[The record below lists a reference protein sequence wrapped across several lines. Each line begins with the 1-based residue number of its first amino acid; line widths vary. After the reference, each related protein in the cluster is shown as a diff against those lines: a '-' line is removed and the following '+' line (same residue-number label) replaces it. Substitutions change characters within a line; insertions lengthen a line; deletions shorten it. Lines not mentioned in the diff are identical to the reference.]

1 MYFRNV
7 LAFIKET
14 IDLIHLRHRIHH
26 RVVTAVLPAHQV
38 ALVVKKPANPL
49 PQTVLNQV
57 RNQSIKRLKKRVN
70 SIEIKMIETI
80 LSDLI

>member
-7 LAFIKET
+7 LVFIKET
-14 IDLIHLRHRIHH
+14 IDLIRLLHQIHH
-26 RVVTAVLPAHQV
+26 RVVILVLPAHQV
-38 ALVVKKPANPL
+38 ALVAKKPTNL
-49 PQTVLNQV
+49 PHQTVLNQI
-57 RNQSIKRLKKRVN
+57 RNLNNQRLKQRVN